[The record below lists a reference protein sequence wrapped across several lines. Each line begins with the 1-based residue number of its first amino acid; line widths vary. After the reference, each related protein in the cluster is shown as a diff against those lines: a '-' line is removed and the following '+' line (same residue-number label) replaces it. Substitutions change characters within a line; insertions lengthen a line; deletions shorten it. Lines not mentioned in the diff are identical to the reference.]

1 MIVHKN
7 VLNSFLV
14 NNCRLGRVDT
24 SPPSL
29 IFNNNNMALQVWLPL
44 NKSGADKN
52 QGLANI
58 NITSTATYNASGKLG
73 GSYDFSNSSN
83 RISFPSQPWMAP
95 NDTNSISIAMWVKA
109 GSFNYIIACNAFE
122 YKLSSSSFM
131 WRLGNGGTNTF
142 ATVTSGITFTTG
154 TWYHLC
160 GTWNAENKKLAV
172 YVNGELIKENTS
184 TLTSYNNISSTIN
197 LVHSGTWNINDF
209 RFYDHCLSP
218 KEVKE
223 ISKGLV
229 LHYPLNDAYVEETNN
244 LFSANLTHH
253 RNWNN
258 SGSAIWNWD
267 DNTIPKINNSIIYS
281 ISRTDTGNS
290 AIGCGACN
298 LVAGK
303 TYTASVYVYLS
314 GNVDSNLFYIRSVD
328 THIATLKYSNDTN
341 PQKWPQNQWIRA
353 TATFTPSAA
362 YNSCYICS
370 YLNNANSK
378 RALTCWQ
385 IEEKDHPTPYTPNTR
400 NETTVYDCSGYQ
412 NNGTISGS
420 LSCSSDSPRYN
431 KSCKFGSGII
441 GTTSGFA
448 SAQSYAFW
456 ANVIDK
462 TAQIVFVD
470 GASKL
475 GFGISSGYFLCN
487 TEGGTSTVYSI
498 SNLTIGWH
506 HFAVVNNLLY
516 IDGVLQ
522 ENRSD
527 INNYWLYSGSM
538 LEIGNRSNGHSYP
551 WKGQISDFRVYAT
564 ALSPEDIKEL
574 YNTSCIINS

>member
-1 MIVHKN
+1 
-7 VLNSFLV
+7 
-14 NNCRLGRVDT
+14 
-24 SPPSL
+24 
-29 IFNNNNMALQVWLPL
+29 MALQVWLPL

-52 QGLANI
+52 QGLADI
-58 NITSTATYNASGKLG
+58 NITSTAAYSASGKLG
-73 GSYDFSNSSN
+73 GSYYFSGSSN
-83 RISFPSQPWMAP
+83 QISFPSQSWMEP

-109 GSFNYIIACNAFE
+109 DSFSYIIAANAFE
-122 YKLSSSSFM
+122 CSLSSSSFM
-131 WRLGNGGTNTF
+131 FRLGNGSSNTF
-142 ATVTSGITFTTG
+142 IISTSEITFTTG

-160 GTWNAENKKLAV
+160 GTWDAENKKLAV
-172 YVNGELIKENTS
+172 YVNGELIKEGTS

-197 LVHSGTWNINDF
+197 LVYNGSWNINDF

-229 LHYPLNDAYVEETNN
+229 LHYPLNDAYAEETSN
-244 LFSANLTHH
+244 LFSANLTYHT
-253 RNWNN
+253 NWNN

-314 GNVDSNLFYIRSVD
+314 GNVDSNIFYIRSVD
-328 THIATLKYSNDTN
+328 TNIATLKYNNDTN

-353 TATFTPSAA
+353 TATFTPSTA

-420 LSCSSDSPRYN
+420 LSCSADSPRYN
-431 KSCKFGSGII
+431 RSCKFGSGII
-441 GTTSGFA
+441 GATSGFV
-448 SAQSYAFW
+448 SAQSYTFW
-456 ANVIDK
+456 VNVIDK

-475 GFGISSGYFLCN
+475 GFGMISTYFICSSA
-487 TEGGTSTVYSI
+487 GKTSAKYSAA
-498 SNLTIGWH
+498 NLTIGWH
-506 HFAVVNNLLY
+506 HFAVVNDLLY

-522 ENRSD
+522 EKSSGTD
-527 INNYWLYSGSM
+527 MWVYSGSM
-538 LEIGNRSNGHSYP
+538 LEIGNRSNGTSYP

-564 ALSPEDIKEL
+564 ALSEEDIKEL

>member
-1 MIVHKN
+1 
-7 VLNSFLV
+7 
-14 NNCRLGRVDT
+14 
-24 SPPSL
+24 
-29 IFNNNNMALQVWLPL
+29 MALQVWLPL

-52 QGLANI
+52 QGLGDST
-58 NITSTATYNASGKLG
+58 ITNFGAIYESSGKLG
-73 GSYDFSNSSN
+73 GCYKCTNSAGI
-83 RISFPSQPWMAP
+83 RIESKPWMKMVP
-95 NDTNSISIAMWVKA
+95 GNSFSVSMWIK
-109 GSFNYIIACNAFE
+109 GCSGNIWLIACTSWEINFRTSV
-122 YKLSSSSFM
+122 LSVYPGGTLS
-131 WRLGNGGTNTF
+131 NGGCAIYQTF
-142 ATVTSGITFTTG
+142 DND
-154 TWYHLC
+154 TWYHIAFSYN
-160 GTWNAENKKLAV
+160 GDTSKLSL
-172 YVNGELIKENTS
+172 YLNGEFKQEYVTTYTREGIA
-184 TLTSYNNISSTIN
+184 STIT
-197 LVHSGTWNINDF
+197 LPYGDTRYINDF
-209 RFYDHCLSP
+209 RIYDHCLSP

-229 LHYPLNDAYVEETNN
+229 LHYPLNDAYVEETSN
-244 LFSANLTHH
+244 LFSANLAHH

-281 ISRTDTGNS
+281 ISRTDAGNS

-314 GNVDSNLFYIRSVD
+314 GNVDSNIFYIRSVD
-328 THIATLKYSNDTN
+328 TNIASLKYNNDSN

-385 IEEKDHPTPYTPNTR
+385 IEEKDHATPYTPNTR

-420 LSCSSDSPRYN
+420 LSCRVDSPRYN

-441 GTTSGFA
+441 GTMSGFA

-456 ANVIDK
+456 ANVVDK
-462 TAQIVFVD
+462 TAQTVFVD

-475 GFGISSGYFLCN
+475 GFGIFSTYFICSSAGK
-487 TEGGTSTVYSI
+487 TSAKYSTA
-498 SNLTIGWH
+498 NLTIGWH
-506 HFAVVNNLLY
+506 HFAVVNDLLY

-522 ENRSD
+522 EKPSGTD
-527 INNYWLYSGSM
+527 TWVYSGSM
-538 LEIGNRSNGHSYP
+538 LEIGNRSNGTSYP

-564 ALSPEDIKEL
+564 ALSEEDIKEL